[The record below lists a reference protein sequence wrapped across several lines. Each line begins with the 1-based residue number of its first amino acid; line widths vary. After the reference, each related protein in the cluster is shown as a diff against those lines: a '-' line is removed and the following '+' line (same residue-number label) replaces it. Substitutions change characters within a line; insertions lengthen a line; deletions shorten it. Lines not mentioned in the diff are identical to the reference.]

1 MEYRIVDLLDCIQD
15 SDVPI
20 RTENHASA
28 TKIKELTME
37 KINTENRKNKRPV
50 RKAARV
56 ALIAAV
62 FVLLL
67 SATAYATGFA
77 QSVIGSLSGWFATP
91 DAERDAKYEQAG
103 ELSNKEPITEDLS
116 ELAGSAI
123 TLEESYYDGEDL
135 IIAYSLD
142 AIKYSLEI
150 GFGPGDENFD
160 KLWKLS
166 DDLDILWDYGFS
178 EEEIS
183 RIKAEYEENGKVG
196 FIVRKIGLG
205 DHITMAD
212 GTDLGPF
219 TGVEKDGKVV
229 LESQNGLPEAAKGLK
244 QLDLVIKV
252 KSFVSYYYFEGDDIY
267 LYSYTDNSEDVC
279 FTIENCK

>member
-15 SDVPI
+15 SSVSI
-20 RTENHASA
+20 ETENHASA
-28 TKIKELTME
+28 TRIKELTMK
-37 KINTENRKNKRPV
+37 KINTQYGKARPV

-56 ALIAAV
+56 VLLAAV
-62 FVLLL
+62 IVLLL
-67 SATAYATGFA
+67 SVTAHATGFA

-135 IIAYSLD
+135 FMAYSLD
-142 AIKYSLEI
+142 TMKYSLEI

-196 FIVRKIGLG
+196 FIVRRIALG

-212 GTDLGPF
+212 GTDLGPVV
-219 TGVEKDGKVV
+219 GVEKDGKVI
-229 LESQNGLPEAAKGLK
+229 LESQNGLPETAKGLER
-244 QLDLVIKV
+244 LELVFKV

-267 LYSYTDNSEDVC
+267 QYSFMDNSEDVC

>member
-15 SDVPI
+15 SSVSI
-20 RTENHASA
+20 ETENHASA
-28 TKIKELTME
+28 TRIKELTMK
-37 KINTENRKNKRPV
+37 KINTQYGKARPV

-56 ALIAAV
+56 VLLAAV
-62 FVLLL
+62 IVLLL
-67 SATAYATGFA
+67 SVTAYATGFA

-116 ELAGSAI
+116 DLAGSTI

-135 IIAYSLD
+135 FMAYSLD
-142 AIKYSLEI
+142 TMKYSLEI

-196 FIVRKIGLG
+196 FIVRRIALG

-212 GTDLGPF
+212 GTDLGPVV
-219 TGVEKDGKVV
+219 GVEKDGKVI
-229 LESQNGLPEAAKGLK
+229 LESQNGLPETAKGLER
-244 QLDLVIKV
+244 LELVFKV

-267 LYSYTDNSEDVC
+267 QYSFTDNSEDVC

>member
-1 MEYRIVDLLDCIQD
+1 M
-15 SDVPI
+15 
-20 RTENHASA
+20 
-28 TKIKELTME
+28 
-37 KINTENRKNKRPV
+37 
-50 RKAARV
+50 
-56 ALIAAV
+56 
-62 FVLLL
+62 
-67 SATAYATGFA
+67 
-77 QSVIGSLSGWFATP
+77 
-91 DAERDAKYEQAG
+91 
-103 ELSNKEPITEDLS
+103 
-116 ELAGSAI
+116 
-123 TLEESYYDGEDL
+123 
-135 IIAYSLD
+135 
-142 AIKYSLEI
+142 
-150 GFGPGDENFD
+150 
-160 KLWKLS
+160 
-166 DDLDILWDYGFS
+166 DILWDHGFS

-183 RIKAEYEENGKVG
+183 RIKAEYEENGKTG

-267 LYSYTDNSEDVC
+267 LYSFTDNSEDVC

>member
-37 KINTENRKNKRPV
+37 KINAENRKNKRPV
-50 RKAARV
+50 RKAVRV

-91 DAERDAKYEQAG
+91 DEEADARYEQAG
-103 ELSNKEPITEDLS
+103 ELSNKEPVTKEMS

-142 AIKYSLEI
+142 TKKYALEI

-196 FIVRKIGLG
+196 FIVRRIALG

-212 GTDLGPF
+212 GTDLGPVV
-219 TGVEKDGKVV
+219 GVEKDGKVV

-267 LYSYTDNSEDVC
+267 RYSFTDNSEDVC